1 MKKIGFKLFLGFLCM
16 AVITIGLLWL
26 IQAVFLKDS
35 YLNQR
40 LDSISAALDSA
51 AGEENIDYAGLEAQQ
66 NISLLAVDSGGS
78 ILYMSDGLPMRGQ
91 LQKQIPTLLA
101 QSGTGQVEFLQAES
115 KDARYAM
122 VSRQLSE
129 DVFVFA
135 VFSMVDVNEASRLL
149 LQQLWIVTAV
159 LAAVSVLL
167 ALVLSRMFAKPITDV
182 TGAARMMAEGKTDVA
197 LPVRSRDE
205 IGQLTQALNEL
216 GQELG
221 KTESLRRELIANV
234 SHELRSPLAVI
245 QGYAETV
252 RDVTWPNEEKRTAQL
267 TMISDEA
274 SRLSRIV
281 TDILDYSRMQAGVD
295 PVVIAA
301 FALRPVLEDMAGRYE
316 VAAKEKQ
323 VRIELDCDNMAVRF
337 DRGKLLQ
344 VLSNLLSNAVQHAPE
359 QSAVTIRAEQLAGQ
373 ARISVV
379 NAGKPIPAEEL
390 DRIWERYHR
399 VPQTQGSKAVGT
411 GLGLSMVKSILE
423 LHDVPFGVT
432 SDTKGTVFWFETV
445 PMDR

>member
-1 MKKIGFKLFLGFLCM
+1 MKKIGFKLFFGFLCM
-16 AVITIGLLWL
+16 AIITISLLWL

-40 LDSISAALDSA
+40 IDSISAALESA
-51 AGEENIDYAGLEAQQ
+51 ASDESIDYAGLEAEQ

-78 ILYMSDGLPMRGQ
+78 LLYMSDGLPMRGQ
-91 LQKQIPTLLA
+91 LQKQISTLLA
-101 QSGTGQVEFLQAES
+101 EGGDGQVEFLQTES
-115 KDARYAM
+115 GDERYAM
-122 VSRQLSE
+122 IRKQLAQ
-129 DVFVFA
+129 DVYVFA

-159 LAAVSVLL
+159 LAAASVLL
-167 ALVLSRMFAKPITDV
+167 AMVLSRMFAKPITDV
-182 TGAARMMAEGKTDVA
+182 TYVARRLAEGKTDVA
-197 LPVRSRDE
+197 LPVKTKDE

-216 GQELG
+216 GEELG

-252 RDVTWPNEEKRTAQL
+252 RDVTWPDEEKRTAQL

-274 SRLSRIV
+274 ARLSRIV

-295 PVVIAA
+295 PVVTVE
-301 FALRPVLEDMAGRYE
+301 FELRPVLEDMAGRYE

-323 VRIELDCDNMAVRF
+323 IRLVLDCDDVVVRF

-344 VLSNLLSNAVQHAPE
+344 VLSNLLSNAVHHAPE
-359 QSAVTIRAEQLAGQ
+359 KSEVTIRAEQTEGRV
-373 ARISVV
+373 RISVG
-379 NAGKPIPAEEL
+379 NAGTPIPSEEL

-399 VPQTQGSKAVGT
+399 VPQTQGNKAVGT
-411 GLGLSMVKSILE
+411 GLGLSIVKSILE
-423 LHDVPFGVT
+423 LHNVPFGVT

-445 PMDR
+445 PMDQ

>member
-267 TMISDEA
+267 TMISEEA

-295 PVVIAA
+295 PVVTAE
-301 FALRPVLEDMAGRYE
+301 FALRPVLEDMASRYE
-316 VAAKEKQ
+316 VAAKEKH
-323 VRIELDCDNMAVRF
+323 VRIELDCGDITVRF

-344 VLSNLLSNAVQHAPE
+344 VLSNLLSNAVHHAPE
-359 QSAVTIRAEQLAGQ
+359 QSTVTIHAERMEGR
-373 ARISVV
+373 ARISVE
-379 NAGKPIPAEEL
+379 NAGTPIPAEEL

-399 VPQTQGSKAVGT
+399 VSRGGKAVGT
-411 GLGLSMVKSILE
+411 GLGLSIVKSILA
-423 LHDVPFGVT
+423 LHGVPFGVT
-432 SDTKGTVFWFETV
+432 SDEKGTVFWFETV
-445 PMDR
+445 PTDR